1 MIRLWCPGWRDTWEC
16 PVFRAFF
23 FCMLFFFFKGFLVGE
38 RVGGIFCRLASVFC
52 FLPEFFFFSVAYI
65 GFRDLGILLLDL
77 IGYIQFGSILFC
89 VLASYVVGRDRERN
103 L

>member
-1 MIRLWCPGWRDTWEC
+1 MVSRLEGYLGVPGFPGILFLYAIFLFYGFSCWGESWRD
-16 PVFRAFF
+16 
-23 FCMLFFFFKGFLVGE
+23 
-38 RVGGIFCRLASVFC
+38 FCRLASVSC

-65 GFRDLGILLLDL
+65 GFKDLGILLLDL

>member
-1 MIRLWCPGWRDTWEC
+1 
-16 PVFRAFF
+16 
-23 FCMLFFFFKGFLVGE
+23 MLFFFFKGFLVGE
-38 RVGGIFCRLASVFC
+38 RVGGIFVVWLRFLASCLNFY
-52 FLPEFFFFSVAYI
+52 FFFSVAYI